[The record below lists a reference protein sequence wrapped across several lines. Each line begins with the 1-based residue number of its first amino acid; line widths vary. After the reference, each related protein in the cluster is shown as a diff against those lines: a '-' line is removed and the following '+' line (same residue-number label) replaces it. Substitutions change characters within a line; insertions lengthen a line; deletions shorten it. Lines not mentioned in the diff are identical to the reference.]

1 MMGAG
6 LADVL
11 RVLSGVRAWFAA
23 GSVIPDHAFRL
34 LLAQRRDQV
43 GVGQAALAALSI
55 FAQ

>member
-11 RVLSGVRAWFAA
+11 RVLSGVRAWVAA
-23 GSVIPDHAFRL
+23 GAVFPDHAFRI
-34 LLAQRRDQV
+34 LLARRDQV
-43 GVGQAALAALSI
+43 GVEQAALAALSI